1 MPIDYCLR
9 LCETRLTEWL
19 PEPEQCGQSPVK
31 GRIAMPRKAITLA
44 VIALTTSGWTARAE
58 QVSVRLRWDEA
69 RTMLAHGEFRAKVRV
84 WQKANASKPLR
95 GRLLGVTEA
104 GIRLARNRAET
115 LIDRDEVRSIRVV
128 PTKGRPWRNRTVAVI
143 AGVPAGIGASL
154 ATLYLGCI
162 AVGGCGEGGLSDR
175 DGAVGIVGAGIALPV
190 WICMRARGADRG
202 SILLVLE

>member
-1 MPIDYCLR
+1 
-9 LCETRLTEWL
+9 
-19 PEPEQCGQSPVK
+19 
-31 GRIAMPRKAITLA
+31 MPRKAIALA

-84 WQKANASKPLR
+84 WQKANASKPLW
-95 GRLLGVTEA
+95 GRLLEVTEA

-190 WICMRARGADRG
+190 WIYMRARGADRG